1 MSRISAHVQCPA
13 PAFIERFY
21 KHQSSGKHMIQ
32 SSGLSPDQTDYRP
45 ILKERAA
52 RIRLQ
57 NASNTN
63 APNTN
68 ANTQVAARD
77 AASIPTKTQPIPVTT
92 ILSPPAHASEP
103 QLHQNEA
110 AQTNS
115 KTSAAPLDGCESDEG
130 YFSDMIIRGQRL

>member
-1 MSRISAHVQCPA
+1 
-13 PAFIERFY
+13 
-21 KHQSSGKHMIQ
+21 MIQ

-63 APNTN
+63 TLNTN
-68 ANTQVAARD
+68 ANTQVAARA

-92 ILSPPAHASEP
+92 IPSPPAHASEP
-103 QLHQNEA
+103 QLHQNKA
-110 AQTNS
+110 AQTNL
-115 KTSAAPLDGCESDEG
+115 KTSTAPLDGCESDEG